1 VWCRKAELCETEFAQ
16 DRKLFN
22 MANGLNAKLLQFFGD
37 HYKPGVIAVVGTRD
51 LIGMAIREAQRKVTL
66 DGKASL
72 WSHCF
77 LLGELRW
84 DRRGPIA
91 SKSQSVYLFESDL
104 KVKPFSPQVR
114 NGAQENWVGKWCSG
128 DVANAA
134 IIDFGLTDDQTK
146 DVLATALQLVDEQ
159 VLYPIGELLGT
170 WWSIIAGRQWQENPL
185 NDPHAMYCSS
195 FVRNCYTKAGRDFM
209 GKAISVSNTTPE
221 DVAQAGMKAGAM
233 VVYSG

>member
-1 VWCRKAELCETEFAQ
+1 
-16 DRKLFN
+16 
-22 MANGLNAKLLQFFGD
+22 MANILNHKLLQFFAD
-37 HYKPGVIAVVGTRD
+37 NYKPGAIGVVGTRD
-51 LIGMAIREAQRKVTL
+51 LIGLAIREAQRKVTPN
-66 DGKASL
+66 GKASL

-84 DRRGPIA
+84 DRRGPQA

-114 NGAQENWVGKWCSG
+114 NGSQENWIGKWCFG
-128 DVANAA
+128 EVANAA
-134 IIDFGLTDDQTK
+134 VIDFGLTDDQTK

-185 NDPHAMYCSS
+185 DDPHAMYCSS
-195 FVRNCYTKAGRDFM
+195 FVRYCHAKAGRDFM
-209 GKAISVSNTTPE
+209 GGAVSVSNTTPE
-221 DVAQAGMKAGAM
+221 DVAQAGIKAGAM
-233 VVYSG
+233 VMYPG

>member
-1 VWCRKAELCETEFAQ
+1 LEFAQ
-16 DRKLFN
+16 DRKRVV
-22 MANGLNAKLLQFFGD
+22 MANELNEKLLQFFAAQ
-37 HYKPGVIAVVGTRD
+37 YKPGAIAVVGTRD

-66 DGKASL
+66 DGKPSL

-84 DRRGPIA
+84 DRRGPQA
-91 SKSQSVYLFESDL
+91 SRIQSVYLFESDL
-104 KVKPFSPQVR
+104 KVKPFSPQIR
-114 NGAQENWVGKWCSG
+114 NGAQENWIGKWCSV

-170 WWSIIAGRQWQENPL
+170 WWSIIAGRQWQDNPL
-185 NDPHAMYCSS
+185 NDSHAMYCSS
-195 FVRNCYTKAGRDFM
+195 FVRHCYTKAGRDFM
-209 GKAISVSNTTPE
+209 RGAVSVSNTTPE
-221 DVAQAGMKAGAM
+221 DVAQAGVQAGTM
-233 VVYSG
+233 LLFPG